1 MRLSAVA
8 ALALLCLGLTAV
20 PASAQEECGKL
31 FEGADCTQADHERAL
46 ERMKDA
52 AAKDDPAAAAAAAAA
67 VQAPVES
74 GAPEA
79 ANLRAQAL
87 ANWEKLVRERQ
98 GLGVQCCHPG
108 PDGEMWCH

>member
-8 ALALLCLGLTAV
+8 ALLMLGLASA
-20 PASAQEECGKL
+20 PASAQEDCGKL

-52 AAKDDPAAAAAAAAA
+52 AAKDDPAAAAAAAQAA
-67 VQAPVES
+67 QAPAAGGS
-74 GAPEA
+74 EA